1 MRIKKRLQLIASKI
15 PKGSKV
21 ADIGTDHAYLPI
33 YLVTE
38 GICPKVIATEVLPG
52 PYLKAKENIERF
64 GFVDRIELRYG
75 SGFKPL
81 TSKES
86 DVAVISGMGAMT
98 IIDIFEESKQI
109 ASSLQTIILQPMK
122 NVAEL
127 RKYLLTHCYK
137 IIDEDV
143 CKEDGKFYE
152 VLTVKSVE
160 TLAFVEADMLFGPI
174 LRHKKDPIT
183 VSYMKYQEKH
193 LKMIIESLKDSRRTD
208 SKQMIFEYKKRLD
221 VLKEAIK

>member
-1 MRIKKRLQLIASKI
+1 MRIKKRLQLIATKI
-15 PKGSKV
+15 PKGSKI

-38 GICPKVIATEVLPG
+38 GICPKVIATEILPG
-52 PYLKAKENIERF
+52 PYLKAKENIEKF
-64 GFVDRIELRYG
+64 GFVDCIELRYG

-81 TSKES
+81 IPKES
-86 DVAVISGMGAMT
+86 DIAVISGMGAMT
-98 IIDIFEESKQI
+98 IIDILEESKQI
-109 ASSLQTIILQPMK
+109 ASSFQNIILQPMK
-122 NVAEL
+122 NVVEL

-143 CKEDGKFYE
+143 CKEGRKFYE

-160 TLAFVEADMLFGPI
+160 TLAFVETDVLFGPV

-183 VSYMKYQEKH
+183 VSYMKYQEKR
-193 LKMIIESLKDSRRTD
+193 LKMIIESLKDSQRTD
-208 SKQMIFEYKKRLD
+208 SKQMALEYKKRLD
-221 VLKEAIK
+221 ALREVIK